1 MKKINENIRLSLDNN
16 IKEIILTG
24 VDLTSWGIDIRKK
37 FIFRRFNRIYIFKQ
51 P

>member
-24 VDLTSWGIDIRKK
+24 VDLTSWGIDIRKNL
-37 FIFRRFNRIYIFKQ
+37 FLGDLIEIYF
-51 P
+51 